1 MSVLQEEIGVL
12 KHFSTDYDQA
22 MSDNVRLR
30 EQVFY
35 IPRFLI
41 IAINHRVT
49 QGCRERADP
58 GGAGPAAVLVQA
70 EGGHYAGDGGGAG
83 DLGEERTGLVV

>member
-1 MSVLQEEIGVL
+1 MSVLQEEIVVL

-35 IPRFLI
+35 IPSFLI
-41 IAINHRVT
+41 PAINHCIV

-58 GGAGPAAVLVQA
+58 RGAGTAAVLVQA
-70 EGGHYAGDGGGAG
+70 EGGHNAGDGGGAG
-83 DLGEERTGLVV
+83 DLGEKRTGLVV